1 MFETEGVWQTQQE
14 IDNNAA
20 IGGAR
25 PGHLR
30 YTDQNNDGVIDD
42 RDKIYHGSYI
52 PKYNYGINL
61 GLNYRNWDFSLDG
74 YGAGGNQVYNALL
87 NTRIGGE
94 NVPEQV
100 FNERWTGPGTSEVNP
115 GADRDARASDY
126 YLEDG
131 DFFRINNVTLGY
143 TLPDLSE
150 FVKNVRVYVSAQNL
164 AMFTGYSGFTPELNS
179 NGNPY
184 GTTGIEL
191 SAYPNTSTYLVGL
204 NIQL

>member
-1 MFETEGVWQTQQE
+1 M
-14 IDNNAA
+14 A
-20 IGGAR
+20 AR

-74 YGAGGNQVYNALL
+74 YGVGGNKVYNALL

-94 NVPEQV
+94 NVPVEV

-126 YLEDG
+126 YFEDG
-131 DFFRINNVTLGY
+131 DFFRINNITLGY
-143 TLPDLSE
+143 TLP
-150 FVKNVRVYVSAQNL
+150 
-164 AMFTGYSGFTPELNS
+164 EL
-179 NGNPY
+179 
-184 GTTGIEL
+184 TE
-191 SAYPNTSTYLVGL
+191 
-204 NIQL
+204 